1 MLETA
6 AGRAPTAA
14 LALSDGRRIRTSAG
28 EGELGAF
35 ASTLVGREAEA
46 SFAPADADWTAAA
59 VPVADKLWVLGLA
72 HRSAGA
78 LPLAATLACGL
89 AGLALVLAGAVLL
102 FRRRRSRAEADQVE
116 AGAVAAAARAPFQTA
131 TPRAGGTPSFLA
143 ASTPAPLTFLPG
155 TRATPSGGGGAGA
168 VAARPRWRPKGGSSS
183 AATG

>member
-1 MLETA
+1 M
-6 AGRAPTAA
+6 
-14 LALSDGRRIRTSAG
+14 SDGRRIRTSTG
-28 EGELGAF
+28 DGELGAF

-89 AGLALVLAGAVLL
+89 AGLALALAGAALL
-102 FRRRRSRAEADQVE
+102 FRRRRSRAAADRSKP
-116 AGAVAAAARAPFQTA
+116 ARWRRARAPLRPP
-131 TPRAGGTPSFLA
+131 PRARRPPSFLA
-143 ASTPAPLTFLPG
+143 ATTPAPLTLLPG
-155 TRATPSGGGGAGA
+155 TRATPRRGGGAGA
-168 VAARPRWRPKGGSSS
+168 VAAATALAAEGGSSS